1 LIVAASTTS
10 KVESSTDRS
19 QSAAAME
26 SSTAGASG
34 TDEKQTRS
42 VSGGADGSA
51 SGTISTFGFWLAL
64 LFAALSSLLILI
76 WVVVKVVG
84 KDEEAKNTDL
94 IYKSLQD
101 ARQIYAKMMK

>member
-1 LIVAASTTS
+1 LIAGANTTS
-10 KVESSTDRS
+10 NVESSTDRS
-19 QSAAAME
+19 QSAAGME
-26 SSTAGASG
+26 SSTTGASG
-34 TDEKQTRS
+34 TDEKQTP
-42 VSGGADGSA
+42 SGSRAADGSA
-51 SGTISTFGFWLAL
+51 SGTIYTFGFWMAL

-84 KDEEAKNTDL
+84 KNEEAENADL

>member
-1 LIVAASTTS
+1 
-10 KVESSTDRS
+10 
-19 QSAAAME
+19 ME

-42 VSGGADGSA
+42 GSAAADGSA
-51 SGTISTFGFWLAL
+51 SGTIYTFGSLLAV
-64 LFAALSSLLILI
+64 LFVALGSLLILI

-84 KDEEAKNTDL
+84 KNEQSKNTDL